1 VSIMATTLQAPR
13 RLASCSLSGRL
24 AGLYGLPRSRGSQNK
39 KAARNDPSGLDAWL
53 SCAGSGELAPEVG
66 LTMESHSRLAGY
78 RLLEARLPFYRDLRA
93 VTHHRSYLPEVR
105 IPIHGGQVKRFH
117 GGEVFHILSRRAA
130 GIFVSARSR
139 DKHDCCEK
147 TESSAGKQ
155 CDDKPNPDHNIPS
168 IQ

>member
-78 RLLEARLPFYRDLRA
+78 RLLERA
-93 VTHHRSYLPEVR
+93 FLFTVT
-105 IPIHGGQVKRFH
+105 
-117 GGEVFHILSRRAA
+117 
-130 GIFVSARSR
+130 
-139 DKHDCCEK
+139 
-147 TESSAGKQ
+147 
-155 CDDKPNPDHNIPS
+155 
-168 IQ
+168 